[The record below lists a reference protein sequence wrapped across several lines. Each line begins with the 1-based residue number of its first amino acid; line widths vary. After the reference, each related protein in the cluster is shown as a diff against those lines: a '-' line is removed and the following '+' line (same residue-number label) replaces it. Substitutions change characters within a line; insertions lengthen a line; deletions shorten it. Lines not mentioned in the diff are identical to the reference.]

1 MGWVRSNTKIQA
13 DIEKYRNTGRGK
25 CVTGNRKIQSTEY
38 ITFGTMRRGMQGAG
52 SDIKK
57 GQVDMIA

>member
-1 MGWVRSNTKIQA
+1 MQK
-13 DIEKYRNTGRGK
+13 DMEKYRNTGRGK
-25 CVTGNRKIQSTEY
+25 CVTGNRKIQENTA
-38 ITFGTMRRGMQGAG
+38 FGTMRRGMQGAG

>member
-1 MGWVRSNTKIQA
+1 MGWVRSNTKIQE

-25 CVTGNRKIQSTEY
+25 CVTGNRKIQENTA
-38 ITFGTMRRGMQGAG
+38 FGTMRRGMQGAG